1 MLILTD
7 DNIRSLLKPLQVLEA
22 VEAAILSYEAQTSLV
37 PKRMHMDHG
46 ADTLLCMP
54 SFSNDFFGVKLVSV
68 VPGNASKQLP
78 VTNGVMI
85 LNDKTTGLPLALM
98 NASSLTALRTGA
110 VGATGL
116 KYMTPPETNSIGL
129 IGYGVQG
136 MYQAL
141 FACHVRPVQTI
152 YCQKRNDESFKR
164 LQQFITL
171 HHPTVKIVSCST
183 VEELLSKTEVII
195 TATTSPTPVLPDNAA
210 LLKGKH
216 FISVGSY
223 KSFMQE
229 LPDAVY
235 QLVGELVLDSEFGRQ
250 ETGDSIHCVEK
261 GYIKPEDIFSIGK
274 LINGERKLN
283 SSAGT
288 VYKTS
293 GMALFDLFVA
303 QYMYEVAKQKKAGIS
318 IHL

>member
-7 DNIRSLLKPLQVLEA
+7 DDIKSLLTPQQILEA

-54 SFSNDFFGVKLVSV
+54 SFSSDFFGVKLVSV

-78 VTNGVMI
+78 VTNGVML
-85 LNDKTTGLPLALM
+85 LNDKETGLPLALM
-98 NASSLTALRTGA
+98 NASSLTAMRTGA

-116 KYMTPPETNSIGL
+116 KYMTPPETDSIGL
-129 IGYGVQG
+129 IGHGVQG

-141 FACHVRPVQTI
+141 FACHVRPIHTI
-152 YCQKRNDESFKR
+152 YCLQRNNETFMR
-164 LQQFITL
+164 LQQFITV
-171 HHPTVKIVSCST
+171 HHPHVKVLSCST
-183 VEELLSKTEVII
+183 VEELLSKTDAII

-223 KSFMQE
+223 KPFMQE

-235 QLVGELVLDSEFGRQ
+235 QLAGELVLDSEFGRQ

-261 GYIKPEDIFSIGK
+261 KYIKPENIFSIGK

-283 SSAGT
+283 SPATT

-303 QYMYEVAKQKKAGIS
+303 QYMYEVATQKKTGTS